1 MIPTNGH
8 RSGGTI
14 HVACCFDAHMEIP
27 FLIVADSIRRHLAGD
42 RKVVLH
48 AFHVD
53 PIAHDPTISQAL
65 VSDTFELRF
74 VPIQHF
80 FEGTTSQK
88 HVTPA
93 ATCRLLLPELLPDV
107 DRLIYLDADVIVLRD
122 LGELYDTDLANCAL
136 GAVLDY
142 ALVGLFPLKGWR
154 LETETKSWLV
164 QDYLRDIVGLSD
176 WRAYFNS
183 GVLVMDLERFR
194 EDGVAQIAKAF
205 MERTRSTRFFIDQDA
220 LNHVVDGAFARLD
233 PRWNVHAIRRV
244 EDFRETDPDLSRVGS
259 LWHSDPWILHYC
271 GPGKPWDP
279 QAERTSWDARF
290 WSEAAQGP
298 VFPLMANHYLERC
311 KEMQLASLCPAN
323 RLFAIGKPR
332 LEVRDVLAHAAKFAH
347 IPASAS
353 LSESIAE
360 KLMDDGPAWHGSLFV
375 EADRFHVRGGVA
387 GQDAYTFDLA
397 AADGHIVYGPYAW
410 YPPGGYRVSF
420 DVSISDARPRRG
432 SIGIDVVADSDKTL
446 AQSTVPLGQNLSER
460 DFTLE
465 FTTKGEETFVEFR
478 IYATGFERGRL
489 QFGGVKLQLVE

>member
-1 MIPTNGH
+1 MGQDTSS
-8 RSGGTI
+8 SGII

-27 FLIVADSIRRHLAGD
+27 FLVVADSIKRHLAGD
-42 RKVVLH
+42 RKVLLH

-53 PIAHDPTISQAL
+53 PITHDRTISDAL

-74 VPIQHF
+74 VPTQHF
-80 FEGTTSQK
+80 YEGTTSQK
-88 HVTPA
+88 HVTST
-93 ATCRLLLPELLPDV
+93 ATCRFLLPELLPDV
-107 DRLIYLDADVIVLRD
+107 DRLIYLDVDVIVLRD

-136 GAVLDY
+136 GAVVDH

-154 LETETKSWLV
+154 LQTETKNWLV
-164 QDYLRDIVGLSD
+164 QDYFRDIVGLSD
-176 WRAYFNS
+176 WTAYFNS
-183 GVLVMDLERFR
+183 GVLLMDLERFR
-194 EDGVAQIAKAF
+194 EDRVAQIAKEF

-244 EDFRETDPDLSRVGS
+244 EEFRGADEHLSRVGS

-279 QAERTSWDARF
+279 HGESTLWDSRF
-290 WSEAAQGP
+290 WFEAAQGP
-298 VFPLMANHYLERC
+298 IFPLMANHYLDRC
-311 KEMQLASLCPAN
+311 KEMQLARLCPAK
-323 RLFAIGKPR
+323 RLFAVGKPK

-347 IPASAS
+347 IPASSS

-360 KLMDDGPAWHGSLFV
+360 KLMDERHTWHGSAFV

-397 AADGHIVYGPYAW
+397 TANGHIVYGPYAW
-410 YPPGGYRVSF
+410 YPPGGYRASF
-420 DVSISDARPRRG
+420 DVSISDARARHG
-432 SIGIDVVADSDKTL
+432 SICIEVVADSDKFL
-446 AQSTVPLGQNLSER
+446 AQSDVPLSYDLSER
-460 DFTLE
+460 DFILE
-465 FTTKGEETFVEFR
+465 FTTKGDETFIEFR
-478 IYATGFERGRL
+478 IHAAGFECGRL